1 VARNS
6 RTENYRHLVKA
17 CLDPKCRVSWISAV
31 IVGALGMDDDVDR
44 NFLSP
49 RLADYHGRE
58 VTPLGTIAFR
68 WSKNSSGRKVYE
80 AVTLY
85 VSPVGDIDVIFGSEY
100 IVAQDLLRSNRERM
114 LPFVEHAKE
123 KLCKYIPTRLQ
134 RCNIDCFV

>member
-1 VARNS
+1 
-6 RTENYRHLVKA
+6 
-17 CLDPKCRVSWISAV
+17 VSWISAV

-44 NFLSP
+44 NSVSP

-68 WSKNSSGRKVYE
+68 WSKYSGGRKVYE

-114 LPFVEHAKE
+114 LPFVEHAKD
-123 KLCKYIPTRLQ
+123 KLCKRIPTRLQ
-134 RCNIDCFV
+134 RCNIDCLV